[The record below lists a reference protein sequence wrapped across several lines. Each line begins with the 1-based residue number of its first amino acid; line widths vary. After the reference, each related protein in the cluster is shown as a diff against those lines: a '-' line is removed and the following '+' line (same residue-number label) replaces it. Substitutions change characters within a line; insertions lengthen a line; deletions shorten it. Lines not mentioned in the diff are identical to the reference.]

1 MEQPLPHTDAAWERR
16 GLLGRLPTH
25 PALSL
30 DPPLYKGGTIPQA
43 LTERETMR
51 RTEGTGRG
59 RLPSTPTRFCST
71 GQRGPEGQAQWER
84 SPFPGE
90 TPPFLG
96 PLAVS
101 QVALHKW
108 ERTPF

>member
-30 DPPLYKGGTIPQA
+30 DPPLYKGGTMPQA

-51 RTEGTGRG
+51 RTGGDWEEGDYHQC
-59 RLPSTPTRFCST
+59 P
-71 GQRGPEGQAQWER
+71 
-84 SPFPGE
+84 
-90 TPPFLG
+90 PPFLLYWAEGARAAGEVGMESLSWGRHLPAWG
-96 PLAVS
+96 PWL
-101 QVALHKW
+101 
-108 ERTPF
+108 